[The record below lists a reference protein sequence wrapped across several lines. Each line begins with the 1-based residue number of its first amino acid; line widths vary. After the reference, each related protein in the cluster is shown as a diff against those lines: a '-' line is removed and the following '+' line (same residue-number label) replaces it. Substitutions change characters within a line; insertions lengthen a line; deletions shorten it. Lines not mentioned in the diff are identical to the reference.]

1 MLKSNGWGT
10 GIEEELVVLD
20 YGDSGGMGREYV
32 SLWDN
37 SGQIAFLALSIL
49 VTESVLFTTV

>member
-37 SGQIAFLALSIL
+37 SGQIAP
-49 VTESVLFTTV
+49 VGGQEPESSLI